1 MFNFIEVIFFIL
13 VALAIILGAFLLY
26 GKYIA
31 PRINKAVPQEV
42 LEQVRM
48 YALDVV
54 RFIEQTFPESK
65 DKKLVA
71 RDRLKRLLAES
82 KISISEG
89 AIDIMIEAAVFYMNT
104 EILGR
109 KEKYIRAGGQS

>member
-1 MFNFIEVIFFIL
+1 MFNIQEVAFFIL
-13 VALAIILGAFLLY
+13 VAIAIFLGAFLLY

-31 PRINKAVPQEV
+31 PKLNKLVPQDV
-42 LEQVRM
+42 LDKART

-54 RFIEQTFPESK
+54 CFIEQTFPESK

-71 RDRLKRLLAES
+71 RDRLKRLLAEVE
-82 KISISEG
+82 IHLSEM
-89 AIDIMIEAAVFYMNT
+89 AIDLLIEAAVFYMNT

-109 KEKYIRAGGQS
+109 KDKYIKVGEA